1 LFFKDGRLVG
11 GCLIG
16 DIKMQTRI
24 IQLIQSRQITPESDR
39 GKLLAAA

>member
-1 LFFKDGRLVG
+1 VG

-24 IQLIQSRQITPESDR
+24 IQMIQARQVIPEQER
-39 GKLLAAA
+39 GKLLAA